1 MLQMGHSTEWLR
13 KCYCSQTEFWRSL
26 WAWNGINAFKKT
38 CNLLGINC
46 LCSSLFSEPAVTRLL
61 LSTGITGCR
70 ADGRRQSACKCA
82 LLQHVFGGED
92 GSSKCSLTVCSP
104 VTWEQTDHMHG
115 TVGIQAVL
123 MAVNTH
129 DKGKS
134 ALLTLSGSAPPGQQ

>member
-1 MLQMGHSTEWLR
+1 M
-13 KCYCSQTEFWRSL
+13 
-26 WAWNGINAFKKT
+26 
-38 CNLLGINC
+38 
-46 LCSSLFSEPAVTRLL
+46 TRLL

-82 LLQHVFGGED
+82 LLQHVFVGED
-92 GSSKCSLTVCSP
+92 GSSKCSMTVCST

-123 MAVNTH
+123 MAVNTD

-134 ALLTLSGSAPPGQQ
+134 ALLTLSGSTPPGQQ